1 MIIEFFFYVFL
12 VGTITATLAYFGDK
26 YEKEPLFSVF
36 YAIILGITSALLV
49 IIIRKILPLPEYTA
63 NPNWGNAILVSFFSA
78 GFIEEL
84 AKFTVIIGLIYKWKD
99 FNEYYDG
106 PLYAGLVG
114 IGFAIYENIGYMI
127 KPLVN
132 LIDANTNLDP
142 NFLRQVALKSLV
154 QFRLYP
160 GHFFIGFIAGYL
172 ITKAKFD
179 GGEKRKHR
187 EGIYLLYAFMAALC
201 LHGVF
206 NLIAVKGNFMMFLGY
221 VILLL
226 LIVVFL
232 GWKSLRKSV
241 FKKEIME
248 TLPESKKYPLREILL
263 KKKEEKVTF
272 GYVLFLAILVIFYQ
286 FFAYLITYIISIM

>member
-12 VGTITATLAYFGDK
+12 VGAVTAVLAYFGDK

-49 IIIRKILPLPEYTA
+49 IIVRKIFPLPDYTSS
-63 NPNWGNAILVSFFSA
+63 PNWANAILVSFFSA

-84 AKFTVIIGLIYKWKD
+84 AKFAVIVGLIYKWND

-114 IGFAIYENIGYMI
+114 IGFAIYENVGYMI
-127 KPLVN
+127 KPLVK
-132 LIDANTNLDP
+132 LIDANVALDP

-154 QFRLYP
+154 QFRLYS

-172 ITKAKFD
+172 IAKAKFE
-179 GGEKRKHR
+179 GGEKGKHR
-187 EGIYLLYAFMAALC
+187 EGAYILYGFIIALC
-201 LHGVF
+201 LHGIF
-206 NLIAVKGNFMMFLGY
+206 NLIAVKGNFMMFLSY
-221 VILLL
+221 VIFLL
-226 LIVVFL
+226 LIVVIL

-248 TLPESKKYPLREILL
+248 KLPERKKYLLRKILL
-263 KKKEEKVTF
+263 KKKEEKATF
-272 GYVLFLAILVIFYQ
+272 GYVFLLGILIIFYQ
-286 FFAYLITYIISIM
+286 FFAYLITYIISMM